1 MNCTFSHSLDCPPSV
16 LLAHAKQLIREVI
29 AGVLGGA
36 GFRIL
41 DQTDAIGQLHQMVRQ
56 HNPDLLLLDWELVE
70 EQTDALHALAREFP
84 DSRIVILS
92 PSQPP
97 PLVKTIFE
105 AGARGCLSL
114 NLSSEEL
121 IESLN
126 MIAKGDIIV
135 SWGIVEHLVQGL
147 DPDNDQEELF
157 NSLSE
162 REREVISLVVN
173 GMTNR
178 EIAKS
183 LIITEN
189 TVKVHLRNILDKLDV
204 RNRQQL
210 AAVAVQRGLVSLNP
224 SSDCAESVLIKREM
238 DSRHQSFLN
247 SCLWG

>member
-16 LLAHAKQLIREVI
+16 LLAHAKQLIREAI
-29 AGVLGGA
+29 AGVLVGA

-41 DQTDAIGQLHQMVRQ
+41 DQTNAIGQPQQMVRQ
-56 HNPDLLLLDWELVE
+56 HNPDILLLDWQLVE
-70 EQTDALHALAREFP
+70 EQTDALRTLAREFP

-92 PSQPP
+92 PAQPP
-97 PLVKTIFE
+97 PSVKTILE

-135 SWGIVEHLVQGL
+135 SWGIVAQLVQGL

-162 REREVISLVVN
+162 RQREIISLVVS
-173 GMTNR
+173 GMSNR

-183 LIITEN
+183 LIITEHA
-189 TVKVHLRNILDKLDV
+189 VKVHLRNILDKLDV

-224 SSDCAESVLIKREM
+224 SSDCEVDGLQDTES
-238 DSRHQSFLN
+238 S
-247 SCLWG
+247 

>member
-16 LLAHAKQLIREVI
+16 LLAHAKQLIREAI

-41 DQTDAIGQLHQMVRQ
+41 DQTDAIDQLQQRVRQ
-56 HNPDLLLLDWELVE
+56 HNPDLLLLDWQLLEG
-70 EQTDALHALAREFP
+70 QIDTLHALAKEFP

-92 PSQPP
+92 PAQPP
-97 PLVKTIFE
+97 PLVSTLLE
-105 AGARGCLSL
+105 AGASGCLSL

-126 MIAKGDIIV
+126 MINKGDIIV
-135 SWGIVEHLVQGL
+135 SRGIVKELVQGL
-147 DPDNDQEELF
+147 DQGNDPEELF

-162 REREVISLVVN
+162 RQREVISLVVN

-178 EIAKS
+178 EIANT

-189 TVKVHLRNILDKLDV
+189 TVKVHLRNILDKLDL

-210 AAVAVQRGLVSLNP
+210 AAFAAQRGA
-224 SSDCAESVLIKREM
+224 C
-238 DSRHQSFLN
+238 
-247 SCLWG
+247 

>member
-16 LLAHAKQLIREVI
+16 LLAHAKQLIREAI

-41 DQTDAIGQLHQMVRQ
+41 DQTDAIDQLQQRVGQ
-56 HNPDLLLLDWELVE
+56 HNPDLLLLDWQLLEG
-70 EQTDALHALAREFP
+70 QIDTLHALAKEFP

-92 PSQPP
+92 PAQLPP
-97 PLVKTIFE
+97 SVSTLLE
-105 AGARGCLSL
+105 AGASGCLSL

-126 MIAKGDIIV
+126 MINKGDIIV
-135 SWGIVEHLVQGL
+135 SWGIVKELVQGL
-147 DPDNDQEELF
+147 DQGNDPEELF

-162 REREVISLVVN
+162 RQREVISLVVN

-178 EIAKS
+178 EIANT

-189 TVKVHLRNILDKLDV
+189 TVKVHLRNILDKLDL

-210 AAVAVQRGLVSLNP
+210 AAFAAQRGA
-224 SSDCAESVLIKREM
+224 C
-238 DSRHQSFLN
+238 
-247 SCLWG
+247 

>member
-16 LLAHAKQLIREVI
+16 LLAHAKQLIREAI

-41 DQTDAIGQLHQMVRQ
+41 DRTDAIDQLQQRVGQ
-56 HNPDLLLLDWELVE
+56 HNPDLLLLDWQLLEG
-70 EQTDALHALAREFP
+70 QIDTLHALAKEFP

-92 PSQPP
+92 PAQPP
-97 PLVKTIFE
+97 PLVSTLLE
-105 AGARGCLSL
+105 AGASGCLSL

-126 MIAKGDIIV
+126 MINKGDIIV
-135 SWGIVEHLVQGL
+135 SRGIVKELVQGL
-147 DPDNDQEELF
+147 DQGNDPEELF

-162 REREVISLVVN
+162 RQREVISLVVN

-178 EIAKS
+178 EIANT

-189 TVKVHLRNILDKLDV
+189 TVKVHLRNILDKLDL

-210 AAVAVQRGLVSLNP
+210 AAFAAQRGA
-224 SSDCAESVLIKREM
+224 C
-238 DSRHQSFLN
+238 
-247 SCLWG
+247 

>member
-1 MNCTFSHSLDCPPSV
+1 MNCTFSHSLECPPSV
-16 LLAHAKQLIREVI
+16 LLAHAKQLIREAI
-29 AGVLGGA
+29 AGILQEA
-36 GFRIL
+36 GSEVL
-41 DQTDAIGQLHQMVRQ
+41 DQTDAIDQLQQRVRQ
-56 HNPDLLLLDWELVE
+56 HNPGLLLLDWELLE
-70 EQTDALHALAREFP
+70 GKIDTLYALKKEFP

-92 PSQPP
+92 PAQPP
-97 PLVKTIFE
+97 PLVSTLLE
-105 AGARGCLSL
+105 AGASGCLSL

-162 REREVISLVVN
+162 RQREVVSLVVN

-178 EIAKS
+178 EIAS
-183 LIITEN
+183 TLIITEN

-210 AAVAVQRGLVSLNP
+210 AAIAVQGGFSEVRHDLP
-224 SSDCAESVLIKREM
+224 ASD
-238 DSRHQSFLN
+238 
-247 SCLWG
+247 